1 MRKLI
6 EQPAR
11 APDTVRD
18 RNVIEYHG
26 DGSGSSRI
34 VVKQYRPK
42 SFRGKMIKYTLLR
55 KFGVDVPIEY
65 LPPAQRR
72 DFERECLI
80 LWQSKG
86 FKVPE
91 IRPVPEHLK
100 PNTPH
105 IGLAAVRGERLDH
118 LLVDPL
124 RGLDDKL
131 ALIENTYEE
140 MRRRHCIAIFEQNH
154 RLVHYDANLRNFIM
168 QEGQPVHI
176 DFEMGH
182 LGEDIEKSATRE
194 AKKFT
199 LQVLNVLKTEYAD
212 RVIQILLSRYNITS
226 IIRRMIDE
234 EFKRPFLRIHLRRDR
249 KRKRRTPGLL
259 TKIDLA
265 VKLREHTWGRADRN
279 DLERHSDELL
289 EAIETSWDGK
299 FYQSLDDCDPRGRD
313 MGHRYAV
320 MGVPEKF
327 DNASI
332 LDIGCN
338 IGRICMDAKL
348 RGAGRAVGIDY
359 RKDVV
364 DAMNR
369 YLKQKGIDVSL
380 FAFDINEGV
389 EPLQS
394 IIGPA
399 SFEYVFALSIWSHVD
414 QQKLWGIIN
423 RFCTKVCF
431 FEDHYPSRVRS
442 LDKLK
447 SMLEENLHFRKI
459 EFMGFTTD
467 RGVRAV
473 YRLEK

>member
-1 MRKLI
+1 MRKTA
-6 EQPAR
+6 EQLAGGS
-11 APDTVRD
+11 DTVRD
-18 RNVIEYHG
+18 RNVIEYHS
-26 DGSGSSRI
+26 DGSDSSRM
-34 VVKQYRPK
+34 VVKQYRRKPL
-42 SFRGKMIKYTLLR
+42 RGKMIKYTLLR
-55 KFGVDVPIEY
+55 RFGVDVPIEY

-72 DFERECLI
+72 NFEHECLI
-80 LWQSKG
+80 LWRSKG

-91 IRPVPEHLK
+91 IRPVPERLK
-100 PNTPH
+100 PKTPH
-105 IGLAAVRGERLDH
+105 IGLAAVQGERLDR
-118 LLVDPL
+118 LLAEPF
-124 RGLDDKL
+124 RSLDDKL
-131 ALIENTYEE
+131 TLIANTYAE

-182 LGEDIEKSATRE
+182 LGEDIERSAARE
-194 AKKFT
+194 TKKFT

-212 RVIQILLSRYNITS
+212 RVIQILLSRYNISS
-226 IIRRMIDE
+226 ILRRMIDE
-234 EFKRPFLRIHLRRDR
+234 EFKRPFLRIHLVRDR
-249 KRKRRTPGLL
+249 KRKRRTPSLL

-265 VKLREHTWGRADRN
+265 GKLREHFWGRADRN
-279 DLERHSDELL
+279 DLKGHSDELL